1 MYHRVAD
8 ISFDPWR
15 LAVSPAYFA
24 EQMEVLHEHFDP
36 VPLAELST
44 DPRSAPRSRSVA
56 VTFDDGYRDG
66 LDDGK
71 PVLERYGIPATV
83 FVTSG
88 YVGSSR
94 DFWWDELERICFTGE
109 FGSRTDI
116 SGLNVNPALA
126 PGDLTLDLWSQ
137 LHPLTFEVRRERLDE
152 LAEAARVPPTES
164 PNTMTMEE
172 LAQLADGG
180 LVEIGGHTVNHPSL
194 ALLSP
199 EAQYEEIHGNRMQL
213 EQMIGRPVT
222 SFCYPHGEFTQKTA
236 VLVQEAGYERACS
249 SIAGPVRAGVDPF
262 QIPRRRA
269 ENWRGDE
276 FGWHL
281 SRFFR

>member
-1 MYHRVAD
+1 MYGPLRGGVPGDRCGCLNPLLITLLRPAAGWVGVRWVPARSAVVLMYHRVAD

-66 LDDGK
+66 LDDGT

-94 DFWWDELERICFTGE
+94 DFGWDELERICFIGE

-126 PGDLTLDLWSQ
+126 PG
-137 LHPLTFEVRRERLDE
+137 E
-152 LAEAARVPPTES
+152 
-164 PNTMTMEE
+164 
-172 LAQLADGG
+172 
-180 LVEIGGHTVNHPSL
+180 
-194 ALLSP
+194 
-199 EAQYEEIHGNRMQL
+199 
-213 EQMIGRPVT
+213 
-222 SFCYPHGEFTQKTA
+222 
-236 VLVQEAGYERACS
+236 
-249 SIAGPVRAGVDPF
+249 
-262 QIPRRRA
+262 PRR
-269 ENWRGDE
+269 
-276 FGWHL
+276 
-281 SRFFR
+281 